1 MSTSPSPI
9 SALSQALPEW
19 AWTADTSGILGV
31 SRLGSPSQ
39 GKIRLSREND
49 LQWAARVG
57 RHVCRGGTP
66 VEAAQRAQA
75 TLQDPTVP
83 SDTTPALSR

>member
-9 SALSQALPEW
+9 SVLSQALPEW

-31 SRLGSPSQ
+31 SRLGRPSQ

-49 LQWAARVG
+49 LQWAARTG
-57 RHVCRGGTP
+57 RYVCRGGTP

-75 TLQDPTVP
+75 ILQDPPATPDPV
-83 SDTTPALSR
+83 PALSR